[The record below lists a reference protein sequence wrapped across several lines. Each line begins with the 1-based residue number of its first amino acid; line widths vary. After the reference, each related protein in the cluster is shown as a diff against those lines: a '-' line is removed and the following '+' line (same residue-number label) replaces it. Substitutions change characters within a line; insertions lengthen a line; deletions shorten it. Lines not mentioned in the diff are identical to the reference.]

1 MSFKIFSIS
10 NSHSQREEAIFSK
23 DIRKIIVCQGRFIHI
38 SHSQPC
44 MGFGKSNSEIL
55 VLETVMILTCNR
67 LMDTES

>member
-44 MGFGKSNSEIL
+44 MGFGKKQFRNLGFGNCDDSH
-55 VLETVMILTCNR
+55 M
-67 LMDTES
+67 